1 MNPIHIQ
8 VLDAACALANAD
20 WTFRVIDVP
29 GALPHLNPGTVRTH
43 VASRCC
49 VNAPPHH
56 ASRYRYFRALRR
68 GVYRIEPAVR
78 RRVPREQRGRNSL
91 DVILASVDSGVDR
104 TLLAASFALT
114 PTERIETMRQAALS
128 LDAMQAR

>member
-1 MNPIHIQ
+1 MHRPITHPGI
-8 VLDAACALANAD
+8 DTSGHCAA
-20 WTFRVIDVP
+20 
-29 GALPHLNPGTVRTH
+29 
-43 VASRCC
+43 
-49 VNAPPHH
+49 
-56 ASRYRYFRALRR
+56 